1 MAIVNKMKQNK
12 EEESSRSSSLVD
24 PCLCQSSRFAAYLKK
39 VKKEAWPSTLS
50 SVPTRSLVS
59 PGQCQLT
66 SNFVAVP
73 LLQRWD
79 VSSTSSVLRFG
90 PLPDSDLP
98 LNLSTC
104 ACIMAM
110 AHVPQTVIRPYTPIS
125 TNAQIGS
132 FDLLVKDYGE
142 TGPMSNYLC
151 KYLKVGSK
159 VMFKHIDFNV
169 KIQAP
174 FPFTKIAMIVGGT
187 GITPMIQVMHAVLG
201 EQNTTTQI
209 SMLYGSRT
217 SKDILGKDLLD
228 TWSSSNNQFSVT
240 HVLSQEP
247 EDSEWDGPRGH
258 INEELIKKN
267 FPRPDDKE
275 PFMIFVCGPPPMYN
289 ALCGPRTQQNELTG
303 LLSRMGYNAKQVF
316 KF

>member
-1 MAIVNKMKQNK
+1 MATDKNVDNGMKNY
-12 EEESSRSSSLVD
+12 EEES
-24 PCLCQSSRFAAYLKK
+24 
-39 VKKEAWPSTLS
+39 WPSTLS
-50 SVPTRSLVS
+50 GVPTRSLVA

-66 SNFVAVP
+66 SQFVAVP

-90 PLPDSDLP
+90 PLPNPDSP

-104 ACIMAM
+104 ACILAM
-110 AHVPQTVIRPYTPIS
+110 AHVPHTVIRPYTPIS
-125 TNAQIGS
+125 TNAQVGS

-142 TGPMSNYLC
+142 TGVMSNYLC
-151 KYLKVGSK
+151 KYLQPGHK
-159 VMFKHIDFNV
+159 VMFKHIEFNV

-187 GITPMIQVMHAVLG
+187 GITPMIQAMHAVLG
-201 EQNTTTQI
+201 KESDRYQI

-217 SKDILGKDLLD
+217 STDILGKDLLD
-228 TWSSSNNQFSVT
+228 VWSSSDSRFSVT
-240 HVLSQEP
+240 HVLSNEL
-247 EDSEWDGPRGH
+247 EDSDWDGARGF
-258 INEELIKKN
+258 INEELITKH
-267 FPRPDDKE
+267 FPSPDDASFK
-275 PFMIFVCGPPPMYN
+275 IFVCGPPPMYN
-289 ALCGPRTQQNELTG
+289 ALCGPRTQKELTG